1 MFLAEG
7 AARTKLQ
14 KPGMAGALARLGD
27 LGVAGA
33 LAMRGETRGKTLSRE
48 VGRSRSRSWG
58 SLFCQICLLERFL
71 KKIFLNAY
79 F

>member
-14 KPGMAGALARLGD
+14 KSGMAGALARLGD

-33 LAMRGETRGKTLSRE
+33 LAMRGDKRE
-48 VGRSRSRSWG
+48 NIV
-58 SLFCQICLLERFL
+58 
-71 KKIFLNAY
+71 
-79 F
+79 